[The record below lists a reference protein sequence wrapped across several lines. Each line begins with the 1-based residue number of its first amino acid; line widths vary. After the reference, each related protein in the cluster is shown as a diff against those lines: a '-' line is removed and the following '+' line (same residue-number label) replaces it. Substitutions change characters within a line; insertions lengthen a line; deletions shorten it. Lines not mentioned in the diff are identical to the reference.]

1 VENGNTTSGAWSLIA
16 KIGTGVFATIV
27 APFVVGLLL
36 KYFDSPPPP
45 AAQPVVGD
53 AQPKPSGEK
62 VAESVSS
69 APASIARADP
79 VPSVPAPIA
88 KAPTT
93 PKVAPARDAGRPP
106 NVPKLDLAAVDTVA
120 PHKTKK
126 KKSAAEEVVQSRAAA
141 GFRPLFNGRDLSGWT
156 GGDKRWSVN
165 VAGRSLVGHANDGTK
180 GDLHTWLYTERNFS
194 DFRLRFEY
202 RALPQS
208 NSGFTLR
215 VSQGAKSDE
224 RLEIQ
229 LLGDQ
234 DHVVTT
240 GTIIGLRADNGH
252 PNTKPATPV
261 SLRNQ
266 GEWNVVEVDLRG
278 QRLRLTINGH
288 SVHDVRFDRQSDQ
301 SSRGKRIM
309 GDSGR
314 IALQSR
320 LGHVEF
326 RRIEIEE
333 LARPAARQKKA
344 GS

>member
-1 VENGNTTSGAWSLIA
+1 V
-16 KIGTGVFATIV
+16 
-27 APFVVGLLL
+27 
-36 KYFDSPPPP
+36 
-45 AAQPVVGD
+45 
-53 AQPKPSGEK
+53 
-62 VAESVSS
+62 
-69 APASIARADP
+69 PAS
-79 VPSVPAPIA
+79 IA
-88 KAPTT
+88 KAPTP
-93 PKVAPARDAGRPP
+93 PKAAPVHDAARSP
-106 NVPKLDLAAVDTVA
+106 NVPEVELPSIGTVA

-126 KKSAAEEVVQSRAAA
+126 VKSAAGEVVQSRAAA

-165 VAGRSLVGHANDGTK
+165 VAGRSLVGHANDGMK

-208 NSGFTLR
+208 NSGITLR
-215 VSQGAKSDE
+215 VSQGAKIDE
-224 RLEIQ
+224 RFEIQ

-252 PNTKPATPV
+252 PNTRPATPV

-288 SVHDVRFDRQSDQ
+288 AVQDVRFDRQNDP

-314 IALQSR
+314 IGLQSR
-320 LGHVEF
+320 MGHVEF

-333 LARPAARQKKA
+333 LARPAVRQKKA
-344 GS
+344 GF